1 MALPRRTAAND
12 YESRS
17 PGVSHKDTTGA
28 STIKSLL
35 LGLLLG
41 FDTSQSI
48 GRTAFSEIYDF
59 LAAQTDES
67 CYADSNEMQA

>member
-48 GRTAFSEIYDF
+48 GRGLFGLGGVMLVVTGLSG
-59 LAAQTDES
+59 S
-67 CYADSNEMQA
+67 